1 MTAPIAATAPSTV
14 QFLPAVPPHEASV
27 SASADLLPP
36 PGEIDRGQMQDAM
49 STLYLI
55 INARA
60 ASNMIGTQEQITARL
75 ASQKEALKEQL
86 DALLRAIE
94 ASGEGSKGFFESM
107 VDLVANVAEN
117 LVTLDLAGAVT
128 DPLSDLEDMWNSP
141 RFWQDLQAGAGFI
154 AQTALLVGMVA
165 ATAATAGAGG
175 LVVAGLAVAL
185 SAGGMVVQETDC
197 LDGMLG
203 DGASDWIGLG
213 MQLSGAAVGYFGAGA
228 AASSWLSTVSA
239 YSHAGGGAATIVT
252 GAATAR
258 VAKFEG
264 DALDAEADAKAA
276 GFRSDKMA
284 RLVEWLIDGIRE
296 TDKSHERAKETLAQ
310 AMQTL
315 DQAQLAAVFTSGR
328 QLS

>member
-1 MTAPIAATAPSTV
+1 MTAPITATAPSTV
-14 QFLPAVPPHEASV
+14 QFLPALAPEAASASV
-27 SASADLLPP
+27 GADLLPP
-36 PGEIDRGQMQDAM
+36 PGEIDRAQMHDAM
-49 STLYLI
+49 SMLYLL

-60 ASNMIGTQEQITARL
+60 SSNMIGAEEQIAARQASQEQ
-75 ASQKEALKEQL
+75 ALKEQL

-107 VDLVANVAEN
+107 VDLVVNVTEN
-117 LVTLDLAGAVT
+117 LVTLDFVGAVA

-154 AQTALLVGMVA
+154 AQTALLAGMAVA
-165 ATAATAGAGG
+165 TVATAGAAGV
-175 LVVAGLAVAL
+175 VVAGIAVAL
-185 SAGGMVVQETDC
+185 SAGGMVVQQSDC
-197 LDGMLG
+197 LDGVLG

-239 YSHAGGGAATIVT
+239 YLHAGGGAATIVT

-258 VAKFEG
+258 VAKFQG
-264 DALDAEADAKAA
+264 DAFDAEADAKAA
-276 GFRSDKMA
+276 EFRGDKMA

-296 TDKSHERAKETLAQ
+296 TDKSHERAKETLGQ
-310 AMQTL
+310 AIQTL